1 MLFNVGCGGKCPIG
15 LDWIKFTIIKCS
27 QDVIGNLRSLE
38 VDSDQSIQGLFRLSK
53 RLCGLDGWIYGMG
66 LVITGRR

>member
-38 VDSDQSIQGLFRLSK
+38 VDSDQSIMRGRLQ
-53 RLCGLDGWIYGMG
+53 CYMWVGMG
-66 LVITGRR
+66 ELAGMNGWLS